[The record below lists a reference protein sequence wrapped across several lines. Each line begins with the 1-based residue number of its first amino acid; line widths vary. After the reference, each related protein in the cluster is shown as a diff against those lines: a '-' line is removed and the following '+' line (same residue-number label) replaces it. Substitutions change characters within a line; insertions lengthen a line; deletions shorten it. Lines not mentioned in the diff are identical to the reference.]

1 MNFAIGV
8 IVFIIGILVSIGLHE
23 VGHLA
28 PAKRFG
34 VKVPE
39 YFVGFGPTLWSTRKG
54 ETTYGLKAI
63 PLGGYV
69 RLAGMY
75 PPRPEGSSGEKN
87 GKLTLAEEARRETR
101 ADLLPGEEHR
111 AFSALSAPKKLTVMF
126 GGPLMNWL
134 IALVLLLVVIVG
146 FGSMQPSATLSTVAE
161 CVSAVDEDCDPDQS
175 VQAPGAAADLRP
187 GDTVLSWNG
196 TVTPDW
202 ESVRQA
208 IRDGGTEPATVV
220 VDRDGEEVTLTVTAT
235 STERPVAGPDGQAV
249 VGEDGQIVTEMVP
262 YVGIG
267 PAFEMVRGTPA
278 EAVGLWWEFT
288 LRTGEAVISV
298 PGQLVS
304 VVGSMFGA
312 EPSADRSIISIVG
325 VGAVAGD
332 IVSADVP
339 EYTVGMR
346 IADMLSLLAS
356 LNLALFVF
364 NLIPL
369 PPLDGGHIAGAL
381 VEGARRTIAKVAGKP
396 DPGPVDTARLLPVAY
411 AVVGLLLLMTVVL
424 IWADLTAPIL

>member
-8 IVFIIGILVSIGLHE
+8 IVFIVGVLVSIGLHE

-39 YFVGFGPTLWSTRKG
+39 YFVGFGPTLWQTRRG
-54 ETTYGLKAI
+54 ETVYGLKAI

-75 PPRPEGSSGEKN
+75 PERPAGTPVERKGSF
-87 GKLTLAEEARRETR
+87 TLAEEARREAR

-111 AFSALSAPKKLTVMF
+111 AFSALTVPKKLVVMF

-134 IALVLLLVVIVG
+134 IALVLLVVVIVG
-146 FGSMQPSATLSTVAE
+146 FGSMRPSATLANVAE
-161 CVSAVDEDCDPDQS
+161 CVAAAGATECAATDPE
-175 VQAPGAAADLRP
+175 APGAAAGLQA
-187 GDTVLSWNG
+187 GDRVVSWGG
-196 TVTPDW
+196 TPTATWDD
-202 ESVRQA
+202 VRAA
-208 IRDGGTEPATVV
+208 IRDGGTGPIDVV
-220 VDRDGEEVTLTVTAT
+220 VNRGGETLTLTVTPVA
-235 STERPVAGPDGQAV
+235 TERPVIGADNAPVLNSDG
-249 VGEDGQIVTEMVP
+249 DPVTELVP
-262 YVGIG
+262 YVGVG
-267 PAFEMVRGTPA
+267 PAFEMTRGTPL
-278 EAVGLWWEFT
+278 EAVSSWWDYT
-288 LRTGEAVISV
+288 VRTGQAVISV
-298 PGQLVS
+298 PGQLVN
-304 VVGSMFGA
+304 VVGSMFGG
-312 EPSADRSIISIVG
+312 EPVANRSIVSIVG

-332 IVSADVP
+332 IVAADVP
-339 EYTVGMR
+339 SYTLGMR

-369 PPLDGGHIAGAL
+369 PPLDGGHIAGAI
-381 VEGARRTIAKVAGKP
+381 VEGARRAIARITGRP

-411 AVVGLLLLMTVVL
+411 AVVGLLLVMTVVL
-424 IWADLTAPIL
+424 IWADLTAPVL